1 MKEQLGY
8 GRQKPPKYKTP
19 VKFDG
24 GGCDCDNVYIGD
36 GKCIC
41 WRCGKETPLND
52 PIRESR
58 RRLP

>member
-24 GGCDCDNVYIGD
+24 GAVIVTMFTSETANVFAGD
-36 GKCIC
+36 AEKK
-41 WRCGKETPLND
+41 RH
-52 PIRESR
+52 
-58 RRLP
+58 